1 MTGTATAGQDYR
13 NLGTRITFPGG
24 ASQVTK
30 TLVPLQDTLVEPAET
45 IILTLQPSTLYAVGK
60 PASAKIILRS
70 DD

>member
-1 MTGTATAGQDYR
+1 MTGTATSGQDYQA
-13 NLGTRITFPGG
+13 LGTSVIFPVG

-30 TLVPLQDTLVEPAET
+30 TLVPLQDTLVELNET
-45 IILTLQPSTLYAVGK
+45 IILTLLPRAAYALGK